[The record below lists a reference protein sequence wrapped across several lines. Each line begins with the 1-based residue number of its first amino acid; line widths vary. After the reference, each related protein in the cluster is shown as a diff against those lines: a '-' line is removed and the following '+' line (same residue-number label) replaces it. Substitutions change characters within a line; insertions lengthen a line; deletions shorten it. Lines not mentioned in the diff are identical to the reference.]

1 MKKFSESLSI
11 LFYCMISFTE
21 IVACQG
27 TVVYEGIKG
36 RTNFF
41 TSGKLEVLI
50 AYDGMILLRV
60 NHFEYPVNG

>member
-1 MKKFSESLSI
+1 
-11 LFYCMISFTE
+11 MISFTE